1 MDEFF
6 KIISQFGFPIALSVY
21 LLIRFEKI
29 LEDLRV
35 VVSNLANSIDD
46 MAKEVAKWSQ
56 DNVSIKDSIEKIG
69 QEIIKN
75 RQLLKKRDKK

>member
-29 LEDLRV
+29 LEDLRAV
-35 VVSNLANSIDD
+35 VANLADKVDD
-46 MAKEVAKWSQ
+46 MTKEIVRWNQENAA
-56 DNVSIKDSIEKIG
+56 IKDLIEKNS
-69 QEIIKN
+69 QEILKN
-75 RQLLKKRDKK
+75 RQLLKKKEKK